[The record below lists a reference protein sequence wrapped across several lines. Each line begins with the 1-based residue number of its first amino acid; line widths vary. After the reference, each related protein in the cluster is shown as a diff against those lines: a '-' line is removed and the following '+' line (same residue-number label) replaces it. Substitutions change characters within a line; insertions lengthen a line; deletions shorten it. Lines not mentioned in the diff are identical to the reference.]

1 MAVNTLWCANT
12 LVMVIVAVAVVVV
25 ALSLLYTNTR
35 ESFVRNEDLDMIV
48 TQLREAFP
56 VVDRLNFYEGDKS
69 YTINKQDVYIC
80 MRDEHGGYYDRNF
93 LVYVVLHEISHAL
106 CDEVGH
112 TQKFLDIF
120 QQVQDHAAKLGIYD
134 PHGRKI
140 HNYCNYKK

>member
-1 MAVNTLWCANT
+1 MSAKTNV
-12 LVMVIVAVAVVVV
+12 VVISVIVLVVV
-25 ALSLLYTNTR
+25 AIVVSLLYTNTR

-48 TQLREAFP
+48 MQLREAFP
-56 VVDRLNFYEGDKS
+56 VVEKLNFYEGDKS

-80 MRDEHGGYYDRNF
+80 MRDENGGYYDRNF

-120 QQVQDHAAKLGIYD
+120 QQVVDHAAKLGVYD
-134 PHGRKI
+134 PRGRKI
-140 HNYCNYKK
+140 QNYCNYRK